1 MNNITLEMVDDVIN
15 RTGASYKEA
24 KEALE
29 FCEGN
34 VLDAIVY
41 IETVNSDS
49 SKKNEFYDAGNE
61 MLEKLK
67 EFVKKGNVSRI
78 VFEKNNKTMLD
89 IPVIAGAV
97 GALIFA
103 GPTLIA
109 IVAAIAIGA
118 EIKVITDDGE
128 VINLNKKT
136 EETVK
141 NMKEKMNEFTNSFK
155 KEDSEDVTDEEKNEE
170 SNEETPNE
178 ENTSEEEKIVV
189 DFKKD
194 EE

>member
-1 MNNITLEMVDDVIN
+1 MNITLEMVDDVIN

-29 FCEGN
+29 FCDGN

-41 IETVNSDS
+41 IETVNSPGV
-49 SKKNEFYDAGNE
+49 KKNEFKEASNE

-67 EFVKKGNVSRI
+67 EIVKKGNVSRI
-78 VFEKNNKTMLD
+78 LFEKDEKILLD

-103 GPTLIA
+103 GPTLVA
-109 IVAAIAIGA
+109 IIAAIATGC
-118 EIKVITDDGE
+118 EIKIITDDGQ

-136 EETVK
+136 EEAMK
-141 NMKEKMNEFTNSFK
+141 NVKEKVDEFTNNIK
-155 KEDSEDVTDEEKNEE
+155 KEE
-170 SNEETPNE
+170 NE
-178 ENTSEEEKIVV
+178 ENEEFKEKDNFEEVDEFEVEEKEEKI
-189 DFKKD
+189 DIDKK
-194 EE
+194 